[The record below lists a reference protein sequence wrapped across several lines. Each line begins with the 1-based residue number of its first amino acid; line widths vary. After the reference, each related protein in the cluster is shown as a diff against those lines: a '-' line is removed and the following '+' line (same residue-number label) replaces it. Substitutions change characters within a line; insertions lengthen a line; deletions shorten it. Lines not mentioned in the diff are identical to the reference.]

1 MSDESRPSSCKKT
14 IYFPSA
20 MLEEIMQECTRLERS
35 FSWVMQR
42 AWRFSK
48 QSIQDMPGL
57 NDIEGIEEPP
67 TEEKINADAR

>member
-1 MSDESRPSSCKKT
+1 MAEEPRPSSCKKT

-20 MLEEIMQECTRLERS
+20 MLAEIMEECTRLERS

-48 QSIQDMPGL
+48 QSIQDMPGVDDTL
-57 NDIEGIEEPP
+57 STTQE
-67 TEEKINADAR
+67 NAVADDS